1 MTEKVL
7 RSNARFGILDK
18 IKIVSF
24 GYKYGF
30 IDQANALF
38 DVRCFEN
45 PYYVESLKPYS
56 GKNKNVYDY
65 VFSDEKADDF
75 FNEIIKGLLVQ
86 INRFIERNRDS
97 YIIAFGCTGG
107 RHRSVAFALRTYN
120 YLIENGYDAVL
131 WHRDCE
137 KADNQ

>member
-1 MTEKVL
+1 MTE
-7 RSNARFGILDK
+7 

-30 IDQANALF
+30 IDEVNSLF

-56 GKNKNVYDY
+56 GENPSVYNY
-65 VFSDEKADDF
+65 VFSDKKADEF
-75 FNEIIKGLLVQ
+75 FNEIIEGILIQLD
-86 INRFIERNRDS
+86 RFIERERDS
-97 YIIAFGCTGG
+97 YTIAFGCTGG

-120 YLIENGYDAVL
+120 YLKNNGYNAVIY
-131 WHRDCE
+131 HRDCE
-137 KADNQ
+137 KADNK